1 MYYDIAAFL
10 FLRGQAPALKGAMAD
25 AVGYCGREEGWT
37 HARMHAPMQR
47 YTFQD
52 TLIEHMVQAN
62 NGEAA
67 ATAECIKHF
76 PPPTDTNCAETK
88 I

>member
-1 MYYDIAAFL
+1 MLAF
-10 FLRGQAPALKGAMAD
+10 
-25 AVGYCGREEGWT
+25 
-37 HARMHAPMQR
+37 ARMHAPMQR

-76 PPPTDTNCAETK
+76 PPLTDLLTSTSHLELHPRSTVITLETLTQAHFVLLSSPVCLPAL
-88 I
+88 